1 MHNRSVVYHISSS
14 VDIHARISVRQTVF
28 LLCQDR
34 SERLYPH
41 PLQICRRKV
50 FLLSAGL
57 CRLQTVQTED
67 HSYVRHSH
75 HLHRMQ
81 VQCVRYL
88 YRLTWLHSCHMSQ
101 RSPSCSVY
109 LPFPLRRH
117 ITVHILCIPDL
128 FLCRFPEF
136 HMPCC
141 HFLRS
146 PVWKIKQYPEEL
158 LPCSKYS
165 RQQLLLLRIP
175 HPGLRREPRYLA
187 MSMVLLSMPG
197 NTHLLPLP

>member
-1 MHNRSVVYHISSS
+1 
-14 VDIHARISVRQTVF
+14 
-28 LLCQDR
+28 
-34 SERLYPH
+34 
-41 PLQICRRKV
+41 
-50 FLLSAGL
+50 
-57 CRLQTVQTED
+57 
-67 HSYVRHSH
+67 
-75 HLHRMQ
+75 MQ

-146 PVWKIKQYPEEL
+146 PVWKIKQYPEVL

-165 RQQLLLLRIP
+165 RQQLLLLHIL

-187 MSMVLLSMPG
+187 VSMVLLSMPG
-197 NTHLLPLP
+197 NTHLLPSPWNERWQNALWLFYSPVKPLLSIKGYHSVGSTERSWSLCKAGLCSRSGSVPTTQTR